1 MLQKKRVTGFLLFFM
16 LITTNA
22 QAMDTITNNRKLRV
36 NAVSFIAMDAESG
49 MILCEKNSKKILAM
63 ASTTKI
69 LTCLIAIELCKLDEI
84 VTVSSKAA
92 TTYGSK
98 VHLKSGEKIKVEEL
112 LYGLM
117 LKSGNDAAVALAEH
131 IGGNVENFSKI
142 MNDYAFKLGLLSS
155 NFRSPH
161 GLDKENHY
169 STSYDLA
176 KATSIALK
184 NETFRKIVGCKSIAA
199 SEKDFNRSYVNINK
213 ILHRLPNATGVK
225 TGYTGNAGKCLVSS
239 FRYMDRDIVIVTLN
253 CPNRWNETIKIAE
266 YVKANYEVKKLYS
279 KGDILGEVKADNSCD
294 KSKLICGNDIIIP
307 VKKGISPDI
316 NIKIPEKGLK
326 APLHKGIN
334 VGSIEI
340 SYDNNKLYEQP
351 LVLQNNISKHSKLR
365 IFIKNKFTKNEK

>member
-1 MLQKKRVTGFLLFFM
+1 MTQKKKLIVILVALI
-16 LITTNA
+16 LITTNVE
-22 QAMDTITNNRKLRV
+22 AMDNITKARKLRV
-36 NAVSFIAMDAESG
+36 NAVSFIAMDAQSG
-49 MILCEKNSKKILAM
+49 MILCENNSKKILAM

-69 LTCLIAIELCKLDEI
+69 LTCLIAIEYCKPDEI
-84 VTVSSKAA
+84 VTVSSNAA

-131 IGGNVENFSKI
+131 IGGNVENFSRI

-155 NFRSPH
+155 NFKSPH
-161 GLDKENHY
+161 GLDKQNHY

-184 NETFRKIVGCKSIAA
+184 NETFRNIVKCKQISAN
-199 SEKDFNRSYVNINK
+199 EKGFNRSYVNINK

-253 CPNRWNETIKIAE
+253 CPNRWNETVKIAE
-266 YVKANYEVKKLYS
+266 YVKANYEVKKLYG
-279 KGDILGEVKADNSCD
+279 KGDILGEVKAENSCD
-294 KSKLICGNDIIIP
+294 KSKLICGNDVIIP
-307 VKKGISPDI
+307 VRKGLSPEI
-316 NIKIPEKGLK
+316 TIKIPKEGLM
-326 APLHKGIN
+326 APLKQGCR

-340 SYDNNKLYEQP
+340 SYENNKLYEQP
-351 LVLQNNISKHSKLR
+351 LVLQSKITKHSKLK
-365 IFIKNKFTKNEK
+365 IFIKDKFSGKEK

>member
-1 MLQKKRVTGFLLFFM
+1 MTQKKKIIVVLVA
-16 LITTNA
+16 LILISTSVE
-22 QAMDTITNNRKLRV
+22 AMENITKADKLTV
-36 NAVSFIAMDAESG
+36 NAVSFIAMDAQSG
-49 MILCEKNSKKILAM
+49 MILCEKNSKKILPM

-69 LTCLIAIELCKLDEI
+69 LTCLIGIEYCKLDEI
-84 VTVSSKAA
+84 VTVSSNAA

-131 IGGNVENFSKI
+131 IGGNVENFSRI

-155 NFRSPH
+155 NFKSPH

-176 KATSIALK
+176 KVTSIALK
-184 NETFRKIVGCKSIAA
+184 NEKFRDIVKCKEISAV
-199 SEKDFNRSYVNINK
+199 EKNFNRSYVNINK

-253 CPNRWNETIKIAE
+253 CPNRWNETVKIAE
-266 YVKANYEVKKLYS
+266 YVKDNFEVKKLYS
-279 KGDILGEVKADNSCD
+279 KGDILGEVKAENSCD
-294 KSKLICGNDIIIP
+294 RSKVICGNDVVIP
-307 VKKGISPDI
+307 VRKGSLPEII
-316 NIKIPEKGLK
+316 IKIPKEGLK
-326 APLHKGIN
+326 APLKSGCKL
-334 VGSIEI
+334 GSIEI
-340 SYDNNKLYEQP
+340 SYENNKLYEQS
-351 LVLQNNISKHSKLR
+351 LVLKDKLSKHSKFK
-365 IFIKNKFTKNEK
+365 IFLKEKFDRREK